1 MRISLECDSSNGWKS
16 LLDLGKDASS
26 SHIDEHSLLEDARKD
41 DANRIHSILSTSG
54 TSAGRPKGCPQR
66 VGSITHILNSQSW
79 LINPGN
85 CALVLQQAH
94 NSRAIAP
101 QHTLQV
107 WKGGGAVVM
116 ASKSFAIEDTVN
128 AIVQHG
134 VDFIVLS
141 PAMVHELARDLAAH
155 PGKLDS
161 VRTIQVGGDAITK
174 EVLMKCAALFPRARV
189 CINHGM
195 TEGGG
200 FFRWPFFETPI
211 PQIPFFGEI
220 CPIGTVAAGTMLR
233 IWDADRGRPTR
244 RGEPGELH
252 VCCESVIRH
261 YLGGVSESSFYE
273 DKKGR
278 WFNTGD
284 VGMIN
289 DEGLVFI
296 LGRSKDV
303 IKRAGVVIMPAAL
316 ESCIEKYTGAQ
327 VSIVYPL
334 RAYPMSFVLCI
345 DQRPALLTMYTLY
358 KTSVVAVPHPVLG
371 HEPFAV
377 LSTINDKNETDIKEY
392 VCRMLGP
399 DYALG
404 GLSSLKQI
412 GFQEFPVN
420 ATHKII
426 KFEVQMAVE
435 QHLKKIDR
443 VGLTIS

>member
-1 MRISLECDSSNGWKS
+1 MSLEGDASKGWKS
-16 LLDLGKDASS
+16 LHDLAADASDS
-26 SHIDEHSLLEDARKD
+26 PIDEHSLLEDARKD
-41 DANRIHSILSTSG
+41 DANRIHSILFTSG

-79 LINPGN
+79 LINPEN
-85 CALVLQQAH
+85 CALNLQQAH

-107 WKGGGAVVM
+107 WRGGGAVVM

-128 AIVQHG
+128 AIVQYG

-141 PAMVHELARDLAAH
+141 PAMVHELAHDLAAH

-174 EVLMKCAALFPRARV
+174 EVLMKCAALFPKARV

-200 FFRWPFFETPI
+200 FFTWPFFETPI

-233 IWDADRGRPTR
+233 IWDADRGRQTR

-252 VCCESVIRH
+252 VSCESVIRH

-273 DKKGR
+273 DEKGR
-278 WFNTGD
+278 WFITGD

-303 IKRAGVVIMPAAL
+303 IKRASVVIMPAAL

-327 VSIVYPL
+327 VS
-334 RAYPMSFVLCI
+334 
-345 DQRPALLTMYTLY
+345 
-358 KTSVVAVPHPVLG
+358 VVCL
-371 HEPFAV
+371 
-377 LSTINDKNETDIKEY
+377 
-392 VCRMLGP
+392 
-399 DYALG
+399 
-404 GLSSLKQI
+404 
-412 GFQEFPVN
+412 
-420 ATHKII
+420 
-426 KFEVQMAVE
+426 
-435 QHLKKIDR
+435 
-443 VGLTIS
+443 

>member
-1 MRISLECDSSNGWKS
+1 
-16 LLDLGKDASS
+16 
-26 SHIDEHSLLEDARKD
+26 
-41 DANRIHSILSTSG
+41 
-54 TSAGRPKGCPQR
+54 
-66 VGSITHILNSQSW
+66 
-79 LINPGN
+79 
-85 CALVLQQAH
+85 
-94 NSRAIAP
+94 
-101 QHTLQV
+101 
-107 WKGGGAVVM
+107 M
-116 ASKSFAIEDTVN
+116 ASKSFAIEDTVR

-141 PAMVHELARDLAAH
+141 PAMVHELAHDLAAH

-174 EVLMKCAALFPRARV
+174 EVLVKCAALFPRARV

-200 FFRWPFFETPI
+200 FFRWPLFETPI

-220 CPIGTVAAGTMLR
+220 CPIGTVAAGTRLR

-244 RGEPGELH
+244 RGEPAELH
-252 VCCESVIRH
+252 VSCESVIRR
-261 YLGGVSESSFYE
+261 YLGGVSDSSFYQDE
-273 DKKGR
+273 KGR

-316 ESCIEKYTGAQ
+316 ESCIEKHTGAQ
-327 VSIVYPL
+327 VSVVFPL
-334 RAYPMSFVLCI
+334 PTSLLLSFVLCS
-345 DQRPALLTMYTLY
+345 DKSPAMLTMYTVY
-358 KTSVVAVPHPVLG
+358 QTCVVAVPHPLLG

-377 LSTINDKNETDIKEY
+377 LSTFNDKNENDIKDH
-392 VCRMLGP
+392 VCRMFGP
-399 DYALG
+399 EYALA

-412 GFQEFPVN
+412 GLQEFPVN
-420 ATHKII
+420 ATHKIV

-435 QHLKKIDR
+435 QHLKKINS